1 MYSKIKT
8 KQTHMF
14 EKWFLLKLLLLC
26 DLNWIFWQKKIS
38 NCVKFMN
45 IATILKKWLGWL
57 WFWWFCKL
65 SAKINTNSNMTFESK
80 MNLKSISV
88 CSKSI
93 KITAILM
100 IFFRWLKYSWNW
112 YSYLSF
118 SVRKS
123 SLNHTK
129 AEVSMEITFQ
139 TCGFVLIFEYI
150 HLCVILQSFSYPF
163 YRFVTAISTFLNYIF
178 STVKITNLCI

>member
-1 MYSKIKT
+1 MQT
-8 KQTHMF
+8 KP
-14 EKWFLLKLLLLC
+14 KLAYLTNLP
-26 DLNWIFWQKKIS
+26 KK
-38 NCVKFMN
+38 NKR
-45 IATILKKWLGWL
+45 TR
-57 WFWWFCKL
+57 KL

-123 SLNHTK
+123 SWNQTK

-150 HLCVILQSFSYPF
+150 LSCVIFTQICMYFLHKFACIFYTNVCVILQSISYPF
-163 YRFVTAISTFLNYIF
+163 YRFVTAISTFL
-178 STVKITNLCI
+178 LL

>member
-1 MYSKIKT
+1 MRLSNFKFLFVLSFADKPKLAYLTRPTKKGEKRANCLQKI
-8 KQTHMF
+8 
-14 EKWFLLKLLLLC
+14 
-26 DLNWIFWQKKIS
+26 D
-38 NCVKFMN
+38 
-45 IATILKKWLGWL
+45 
-57 WFWWFCKL
+57 
-65 SAKINTNSNMTFESK
+65 TNSNMTFESK

-100 IFFRWLKYSWNW
+100 IFFRWLKYSWNC

-123 SLNHTK
+123 SWNYTK

-150 HLCVILQSFSYPF
+150 HSCVILQSFSYPF
-163 YRFVTAISTFLNYIF
+163 YRFVTAISTFL
-178 STVKITNLCI
+178 LL

>member
-1 MYSKIKT
+1 
-8 KQTHMF
+8 
-14 EKWFLLKLLLLC
+14 
-26 DLNWIFWQKKIS
+26 
-38 NCVKFMN
+38 
-45 IATILKKWLGWL
+45 
-57 WFWWFCKL
+57 
-65 SAKINTNSNMTFESK
+65 MTFESK
-80 MNLKSISV
+80 MNLKSIPV

-93 KITAILM
+93 KITAILVT
-100 IFFRWLKYSWNW
+100 FLRWLQYSWNW
-112 YSYLSF
+112 YNHLSF

-150 HLCVILQSFSYPF
+150 HSCVILQSFSYPF

-178 STVKITNLCI
+178 STVKITNLCIWFLNKYECIFILHLSVSSLHVILNQAAEKADNPL

>member
-1 MYSKIKT
+1 MRLSNFIFSSVLSFADKPKLAYLTNLPKKNEKT
-8 KQTHMF
+8 R
-14 EKWFLLKLLLLC
+14 
-26 DLNWIFWQKKIS
+26 
-38 NCVKFMN
+38 
-45 IATILKKWLGWL
+45 
-57 WFWWFCKL
+57 KL
-65 SAKINTNSNMTFESK
+65 SAKININSNMTFESK
-80 MNLKSISV
+80 MNLKNIPA

-93 KITAILM
+93 KITSILVT
-100 IFFRWLKYSWNW
+100 FLRWLQYSWILHN
-112 YSYLSF
+112 YLSF

-123 SLNHTK
+123 SLDHTK

>member
-1 MYSKIKT
+1 MRLSNFIFSSVLSFADKPKLAYLTNLPKKNKKT
-8 KQTHMF
+8 R
-14 EKWFLLKLLLLC
+14 
-26 DLNWIFWQKKIS
+26 
-38 NCVKFMN
+38 
-45 IATILKKWLGWL
+45 
-57 WFWWFCKL
+57 KL

-123 SLNHTK
+123 SWNHTK

-139 TCGFVLIFEYI
+139 TCGFVLFWFCWI
-150 HLCVILQSFSYPF
+150 HTFMCSFGKGQLWFLQISVCYLCFPF
-163 YRFVTAISTFLNYIF
+163 IVN
-178 STVKITNLCI
+178 